1 MRKDSDA
8 MDLYRLLNIEPSANN
23 TSVHKAY
30 RRAALLVHPDKPGG
44 SSEAFQS
51 VARAFEVLSCPVAR
65 SVYDRFH
72 FSTSK
77 SQCSDTRCSVKL
89 ICRSH
94 ARNNVENAAKRLKRQ
109 VSRPCGLER
118 QPPKRQAASRNL
130 GPNVPLAQT
139 STAPSS
145 LDESPLTS
153 HTFQHLRDVL
163 QSMTPLVREV
173 ALSDLPP
180 LLRPELASF
189 MKKASRTS
197 GVADTSCTTVQS
209 DNLPA
214 SSTRAP
220 PSIPTG
226 MVSGTSHCGERTREQ
241 PCRRGRV
248 PLSGF
253 SGVRAVSTRQY
264 KAHMDIKA
272 LRLYTRGQCSMEAA
286 IEQHIILVQLR
297 HALQAASVGIP
308 EFWHCTEDIKRVC
321 TSTFTSL
328 GTSEH
333 KLGLCV
339 FVSLRAEEWLGR
351 DFHITSSVMCI
362 SEALEVHSRV
372 LRARRVS
379 WEALRAEWV
388 HLMRHK
394 KRSLRTSL
402 SLSEAQ
408 ALADA
413 ARQTALK
420 KRLTHAVC
428 RAMRSLEKEGQ
439 QKIKALKSQARHSSS
454 EKRRMR
460 LEAAT
465 AALSQRRAMKERR
478 RWLRRSDLTTEDL
491 LRGPPTD
498 LQPV

>member
-8 MDLYRLLNIEPSANN
+8 IDLYRLLNIEPNASN

-51 VARAFEVLSCPVAR
+51 VARAFEVLSCPVSR
-65 SVYDRFH
+65 SAYDRDH
-72 FSTSK
+72 PPPSK
-77 SQCSDTRCSVKL
+77 RECSDTHCSVKL
-89 ICRSH
+89 ICRPC
-94 ARNNVENAAKRLKRQ
+94 AGNNVENAAKRLKRQ
-109 VSRPCGLER
+109 VSRPCGFDR
-118 QPPKRQAASRNL
+118 QPTKRQAVSRNL

-145 LDESPLTS
+145 LDESSWTS
-153 HTFQHLRDVL
+153 HTLHHLRDVL
-163 QSMTPLVREV
+163 QSMAPLVREV

-180 LLRPELASF
+180 LLRLELASF
-189 MKKASRTS
+189 MKKSRRSS
-197 GVADTSCTTVQS
+197 GVADTSCSTVQS
-209 DNLPA
+209 KNLPA
-214 SSTRAP
+214 PSNRVS
-220 PSIPTG
+220 PSIATG
-226 MVSGTSHCGERTREQ
+226 MVSGTSNGGERTLEQ
-241 PCRRGRV
+241 PCRKGRV

-286 IEQHIILVQLR
+286 MEQHIILVQLR
-297 HALQAASVGIP
+297 NALQAASVGIP
-308 EFWHCTEDIKRVC
+308 EFWHCIEDIKRVC
-321 TSTFTSL
+321 TSTFSSL

-351 DFHITSSVMCI
+351 DFHITSPVMRI
-362 SEALEVHSRV
+362 SDALEVHSRV

-388 HLMRHK
+388 HLIRHK
-394 KRSLRTSL
+394 KSSIRTSL

-420 KRLTHAVC
+420 KRLAHAVR

-439 QKIKALKSQARHSSS
+439 QKIKASKSQARHSSS
-454 EKRRMR
+454 EKRRVR

-465 AALSQRRAMKERR
+465 AALSQRRAMNERR
-478 RWLRRSDLTTEDL
+478 RWLRRRDLTTEDL
-491 LRGPPTD
+491 LRGPPSD
-498 LQPV
+498 LRPV